1 MDANGSVDSTLEL
14 LYRAGGRKG
23 GSFVAESFRER
34 RELRD
39 RFIRALYDLRDP
51 NTGQAMGNA
60 IMQRIA
66 LDPDNPADEARYVE
80 IARYFDEIGYIWGE
94 ASDYSI
100 VSMSELGIKYAEIEG
115 DLRREEEG

>member
-1 MDANGSVDSTLEL
+1 MSD
-14 LYRAGGRKG
+14 KW
-23 GSFVAESFRER
+23 REI

-39 RFIRALYDLRDP
+39 QFIRAVYDLRDP
-51 NTGQAMGNA
+51 NTGQVMANA

-100 VSMSELGIKYAEIEG
+100 VSMSELGIKYAEVEG
-115 DLRREEEG
+115 DLRREEEGRA